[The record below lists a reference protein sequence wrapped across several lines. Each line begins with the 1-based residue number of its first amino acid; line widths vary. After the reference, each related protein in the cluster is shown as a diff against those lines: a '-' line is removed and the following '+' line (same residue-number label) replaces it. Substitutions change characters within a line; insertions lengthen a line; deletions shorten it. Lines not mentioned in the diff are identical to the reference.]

1 MIQNYQVNTAVSGC
15 YLLLLGNGQGWQL
28 IPNPEVMLEIGE
40 LGRIMGLKPC
50 EPNGYPKLIFTR
62 RGTAKTKDGETSWR
76 FDKNIALDLPRP
88 GWEAHDLGF
97 VRFWSHKDVEDLIC
111 EMKHE
116 GGDHER
122 RVLNMRFSLYPIY
135 QQTQNWGGLSLHA
148 GLVEHNGKG
157 VLLAGPKNAGKS
169 TCCRRLPRSWQPLCD
184 EESLIVRVDQKQ
196 YLAHP
201 FPTWS
206 DYLTMRSERTWNV
219 HKHVPIS
226 SIFLLEQ
233 AGSDEAIPLGQG
245 EAAVFINQLAT
256 QVCCRYWSDLDRAD
270 LRARRTILFE
280 NVIGLTK
287 AVPAFRLRVSLKGRF
302 WQEMEKVLQ
311 QIND

>member
-1 MIQNYQVNTAVSGC
+1 MIQNYLVKTAVSGA

-28 IPNPEVMLEIGE
+28 IPNPEVMLQVGE
-40 LGRIMGLKPC
+40 LGRIMGLRPC

-62 RGTAKTKDGETSWR
+62 RGTAKTEDEEASWR
-76 FDKNIALDLPRP
+76 FDENIAPDLPRL
-88 GWEAHDLGF
+88 GWKAHDLRF
-97 VRFWSHKDVEDLIC
+97 VRFWFHDDVEDLIC
-111 EMKHE
+111 VMKHE
-116 GGDHER
+116 VGDYQR
-122 RVLNMRFSLYPIY
+122 RVLSMRFSLYPIY
-135 QQTQNWGGLSLHA
+135 QQVQNWGGFPLHA

-169 TCCRRLPRSWQPLCD
+169 TCCRRLPRSWYPLCD
-184 EESLIVRVDQKQ
+184 EETLIVRTDEKQ

-206 DYLTMRSERTWNV
+206 DYLAKRSEKKWSV

-226 SIFLLEQ
+226 SIFFLEQ

-245 EAAVFINQLAT
+245 EAAVFMNQLAT
-256 QVCCRYWSDLDRAD
+256 QVCCRYWNDLDHMD
-270 LRARRTILFE
+270 LRARKTKLFE
-280 NVIGLTK
+280 NVTELTK

-302 WQEMEKVLQ
+302 WKEMEKVLQ
-311 QIND
+311 